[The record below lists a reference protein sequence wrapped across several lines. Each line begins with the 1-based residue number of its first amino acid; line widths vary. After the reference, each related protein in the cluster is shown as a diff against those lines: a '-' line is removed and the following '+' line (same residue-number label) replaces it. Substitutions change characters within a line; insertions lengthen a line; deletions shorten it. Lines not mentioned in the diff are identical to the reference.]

1 MRDAPALAR
10 RAQSDGETILT
21 PEFGFTWG
29 GGPRGVGGPALQL
42 PGSIKLL
49 LGAMLVGHLAQVLLP
64 FEQRHWLEITFAL
77 WMFSGGD
84 FLPQR
89 AYSLLS
95 YAFLHG
101 DWMHLLFNALWIAIL
116 GSKLHEV
123 LGTRRFLALFV
134 ISTAVA
140 GLVQVAS
147 GWGQTTLTIG
157 ASGFVYALV
166 ACMAYLFVLQPTDSP
181 AERRK
186 KLVVFTLAIAV
197 INVAFAYAAGGF
209 VTAGD
214 IAWQAHAGGFLAGL
228 LLYPPLARSAL
239 RTRRDAAD

>member
-1 MRDAPALAR
+1 M
-10 RAQSDGETILT
+10 
-21 PEFGFTWG
+21 
-29 GGPRGVGGPALQL
+29 
-42 PGSIKLL
+42 
-49 LGAMLVGHLAQVLLP
+49 LGAMLLGHLAQVFLP

-77 WMFSGGD
+77 WMFSGGE
-84 FLPQR
+84 FLPER

-116 GSKLHEV
+116 GSKLHEA
-123 LGTRRFLALFV
+123 LGTRRFLLLFV
-134 ISTAVA
+134 VSTAVA

-147 GWGQTTLTIG
+147 GWGETTLTIG

-166 ACMAYLFVLQPTDSP
+166 ACMAYLFVLHPTDSP
-181 AERRK
+181 AERRR
-186 KLVVFTLAIAV
+186 KLVVFTIAIAA

-228 LLYPPLARSAL
+228 ALYPPLARSAL
-239 RTRRDAAD
+239 RARRGGAN